1 MGLGVRFDPGVI
13 ETPVGVLGDLLDELV
28 GALTKSAKG
37 GEGDRLEVDV
47 QALLLDDVVP
57 LAPSLPLPQ
66 LVLC

>member
-37 GEGDRLEVDV
+37 GWSLRSYT
-47 QALLLDDVVP
+47 QARQAVFH
-57 LAPSLPLPQ
+57 
-66 LVLC
+66 LVFSSGLHRKQT